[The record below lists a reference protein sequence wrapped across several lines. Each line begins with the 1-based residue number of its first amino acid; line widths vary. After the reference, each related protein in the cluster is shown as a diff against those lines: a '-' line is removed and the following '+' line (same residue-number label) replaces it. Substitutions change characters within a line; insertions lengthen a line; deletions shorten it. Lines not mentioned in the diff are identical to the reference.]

1 MNEEAIPEYDRII
14 AHDNDIADSRRTP
27 QFAGSEI
34 ASSISDDLVK
44 ESEYFLEQHE
54 VEPGERLDTLLQE
67 LDTAIA
73 INNDPRAR
81 ELRRALSARYRKE
94 WVG

>member
-1 MNEEAIPEYDRII
+1 MNEETVPEYDRII
-14 AHDNDIADSRRTP
+14 AHDKDIADSRRIS
-27 QFAGSEI
+27 QWSGSEV

-44 ESEYFLEQHE
+44 ESEHFLEQHE
-54 VEPGERLDTLLQE
+54 VEPGERLDVLLQE

-73 INNDPRAR
+73 INNDPHAR
-81 ELRRALSARYRKE
+81 ELRRALSTRFRKE